1 MEIIRGQIEALW
13 GLPDSGIAYLN
24 LLLKDRTIVSIPCYN
39 APIVRA
45 LDDTFGSVIRSGHSV
60 NPDGNHIG
68 QEVIVQVGDDGILN
82 GFVPVEMLLEDLIN
96 SVWNI
101 DASKL
106 H

>member
-1 MEIIRGQIEALW
+1 MEMIRGKIEALW
-13 GLPDSGIAYLN
+13 GLPDSGLAYLN
-24 LLLKDRTIVSIPCYN
+24 LLLEDRTIVSIPCYN
-39 APIVRA
+39 APTVRA
-45 LDDTFGSVIRSGHSV
+45 LDDTFGSVIRPDHSV

-82 GFVPVEMLLEDLIN
+82 GFVPVEMLVEDLMN
-96 SVWNI
+96 GTWNI

>member
-1 MEIIRGQIEALW
+1 M
-13 GLPDSGIAYLN
+13 
-24 LLLKDRTIVSIPCYN
+24 
-39 APIVRA
+39 
-45 LDDTFGSVIRSGHSV
+45 IRSDHSV